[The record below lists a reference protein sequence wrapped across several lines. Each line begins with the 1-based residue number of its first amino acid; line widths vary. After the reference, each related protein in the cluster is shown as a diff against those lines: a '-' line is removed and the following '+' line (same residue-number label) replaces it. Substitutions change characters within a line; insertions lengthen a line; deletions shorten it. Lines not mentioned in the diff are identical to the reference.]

1 LNGSGGRWFSDFMLT
16 EERVRRCLSD
26 EWALP
31 AARLTRLDGGMG
43 SRTWIVEDAGR
54 RWVLKMVAPHLGDQ
68 LAGGLAVAHRL
79 DRPGI
84 PAGKPEP
91 TTDGSVTATVNG
103 YVLGLLAWVP
113 GDPLTGG
120 DERERRLIGATLARA
135 HQALSGQVIPAAWRF
150 HWVDPAAAHLSLR
163 PWVRPAVAA
172 AVADLERRGPGA
184 WTAGLLHADPAAEAF
199 RLDPA
204 TGQVGIIDWSVALHG
219 PLLYDLA
226 SAAMYLGGLH
236 AAAAMID
243 AYLASGVLSQ
253 READEGLRPMLR
265 FRWAVQA
272 DYFAIRITAN
282 DLTGITGPEENEK
295 GLEDARRA
303 LLADPPPG

>member
-1 LNGSGGRWFSDFMLT
+1 MLS
-16 EERVRRCLSD
+16 EERARRCLAE
-26 EWALP
+26 EWDRP

-43 SRTWIVEDAGR
+43 SRTWIVGDAGR
-54 RWVLKMVAPHLGDQ
+54 RWVLKAVAPHLGDQ
-68 LAGGLAVAHRL
+68 LAGGLAVAHWL

-91 TTDGSVTATVNG
+91 TTDGSLTATADG
-103 YVLGLLAWVP
+103 CTLGLLAWVP
-113 GDPLTGG
+113 GDPLTGR
-120 DERERRLIGATLARA
+120 DEHERRLIGATLARI
-135 HQALSGQVIPAAWRF
+135 HQALSGLVVPRARRF
-150 HWVDPAAAHLSLR
+150 HWVNPAAAHLSLR

-172 AVADLERRGPGA
+172 AVADLERREPSGA

-204 TGQVGIIDWSVALHG
+204 TGRVGVIDWSVALHG

-226 SAAMYLGGLH
+226 SAAMYLGGLD
-236 AAAAMID
+236 AAADMID
-243 AYLASGVLSQ
+243 AYLASGVLS
-253 READEGLRPMLR
+253 RNEADAGLRPMLR

-272 DYFAIRITAN
+272 DYFAFRITEN
-282 DLTGITGPEENEK
+282 DLTGITGPQENEK

-303 LLADPPPG
+303 LLADPAPGQ